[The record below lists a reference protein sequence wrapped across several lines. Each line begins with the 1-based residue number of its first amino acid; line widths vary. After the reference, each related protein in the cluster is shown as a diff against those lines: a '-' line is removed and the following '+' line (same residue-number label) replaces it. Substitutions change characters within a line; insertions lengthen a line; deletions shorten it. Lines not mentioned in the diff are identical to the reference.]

1 MGIGSPY
8 DIRNQVMDD
17 LIKAY
22 SSTFASG
29 IKRFTMRPLE
39 LQTENQGPFI
49 VNEEQRRTR
58 LISLDPGVRTFMT
71 CYSPDGYTAS

>member
-29 IKRFTMRPLE
+29 IKRFTMRYRSKKDRQQSITIE
-39 LQTENQGPFI
+39 
-49 VNEEQRRTR
+49 
-58 LISLDPGVRTFMT
+58 SKH
-71 CYSPDGYTAS
+71 

>member
-8 DIRNQVMDD
+8 DIRNRVMDD

-22 SSTFASG
+22 SSTFAS
-29 IKRFTMRPLE
+29 
-39 LQTENQGPFI
+39 GPFI